1 MKDNKMLFI
10 IFMIGTFTVGMA
22 EYVVT
27 GLLTQ
32 IADDMKVSVSSAG
45 LLISVYAIS
54 VALIGP
60 LMRIITLKVHAHRL
74 LPILVAIF
82 IISNIVGMLAPNFN
96 VLLLSR
102 LMSAAMH
109 APFFGVCMS
118 VAATVAPPAKK
129 TQAIALVQ
137 AGLTIAVMLGV
148 PFGSFLGGFANWR
161 VVFGFMIV
169 LAIITML
176 GMIKFVPNVS
186 LSAEANISKELTVF
200 KNPHILIVIA
210 IIVFGYSGVFTTYTF
225 MEPMIRDFSP
235 FKIVGLTV
243 CLFMFGLGGVI
254 GNLITGN
261 VPENKLTKNLY
272 LTFLL
277 LFLTIVL
284 FVTVIQ
290 NSILALIICFL
301 FGFGTFG
308 TTPLLNSKIILSAKE
323 APLLASTLAASIF
336 NVANFLGAIIGS
348 ILLSVG
354 LPYIQIT
361 MISGGIIVLGML
373 LNLVNQLYEKKYVTF
388 NEYS

>member
-1 MKDNKMLFI
+1 MMKGNRMMFF
-10 IFMIGTFTVGMA
+10 IFMLGTFTVGMA

-32 IADDMKVSVSSAG
+32 IASDMKVSISSAG
-45 LLISVYAIS
+45 LLISVYAVS

-60 LMRIITLKVHAHRL
+60 FMRIFTMNVRAKRL

-82 IISNIVGMLAPNFN
+82 IGSNVVGMLAPNFQI
-96 VLLLSR
+96 LLLSR
-102 LMSAAMH
+102 LLSASMH

-118 VAATVAPPAKK
+118 VAAAVAPRGKQP
-129 TQAIALVQ
+129 QAIALVQ
-137 AGLTIAVMLGV
+137 AGLTIAVMIGV

-161 VVFGFMIV
+161 AVFGVMIV

-176 GMIKFVPNVS
+176 GMLKFVPDVS
-186 LSAEANISKELTVF
+186 LSTESNVKNELKVF
-200 KNPHILIVIA
+200 KNPHILIVMS

-225 MEPMIRDFSP
+225 MEPMIHNFAP
-235 FKIVGLTV
+235 FKIIGLTI
-243 CLFMFGLGGVI
+243 CLFMFGLGGVL

-261 VPENKLTKNLY
+261 VPETKLTKY
-272 LTFLL
+272 LFYTFLL

-284 FVTVIQ
+284 FVTFVH
-290 NSILALIICFL
+290 NAVLAIIICFL

-354 LPYIQIT
+354 LPYLMIT
-361 MISGGIIVLGML
+361 FVSGGIIILGIL
-373 LNLVNQLYEKKYVTF
+373 INTVNYFYEKKHIEF
-388 NEYS
+388 EA